1 MSLLS
6 EIKKLSGQYRSNA
19 SRPAHETRPEH
30 ATRSFD
36 IPVRE
41 SVKDDSVAAIK
52 EELERSREMLAGIKT
67 EVANLE
73 SMQASLKDY
82 LEAQKK
88 ETSETIHNE
97 NVRVYRNVQ
106 AVVLDESSK
115 IKETFE
121 KTNSDA
127 FTKVNLAFIFAILAF
142 GVAFLHFLFDILDK
156 VGVF

>member
-1 MSLLS
+1 MSFLS

-19 SRPAHETRPEH
+19 SKPAHETRPEH
-30 ATRSFD
+30 TTRSFD

-41 SVKDDSVAAIK
+41 SNKDDSTAAIK

-73 SMQASLKDY
+73 SMQVSLKDY
-82 LEAQKK
+82 LDEQKK
-88 ETSETIHNE
+88 ETSENIHNE

-115 IKETFE
+115 IKESFE
-121 KTNSDA
+121 KSTSGA
-127 FTKVNLAFIFAILAF
+127 FTKVNLAMIFSILAF
-142 GVAFLHFLFDILDK
+142 GISLLHFILDFLDK